1 MERLELDELLATE
14 LEHIKTNFEPFN
26 GESRS
31 MVNRT
36 ANMSGHNFDII
47 SQMISNVPTQPQQ
60 NTSIYQQP
68 STSSLFNRSLNV
80 SVSTNRMAA
89 TNNNTTLVS
98 GNKRKLDEIEKE
110 NDKEV
115 QEKEPSRIRFNT
127 TLNQTRYFE
136 VKSQS
141 QIQNRRPETSQT
153 VDRSLIEISA
163 NNSMES
169 SMRKR
174 NRVEEETKSNNDNLN
189 QTKMSSQRSSQVN
202 LSSQQIK
209 KTQPPVLSVSSLDFD
224 LEDLKNDDC
233 DI

>member
-36 ANMSGHNFDII
+36 ANISGHNFDII

-60 NTSIYQQP
+60 NTSIYQPP
-68 STSSLFNRSLNV
+68 STSSLFNRSLNL
-80 SVSTNRMAA
+80 STNRMAA

-98 GNKRKLDEIEKE
+98 GNKRKLDDIEKE

-141 QIQNRRPETSQT
+141 QIQSQNRRPEASQT
-153 VDRSLIEISA
+153 VDRSLVEISA
-163 NNSMES
+163 NNSIDS

-174 NRVEEETKSNNDNLN
+174 NRVEEETKSNSDNLN

-209 KTQPPVLSVSSLDFD
+209 KTQQPVLSVSSLDFD

>member
-1 MERLELDELLATE
+1 LERLELDELLATE

-60 NTSIYQQP
+60 NTSIYQPP
-68 STSSLFNRSLNV
+68 STSSLFNRSLN
-80 SVSTNRMAA
+80 VSTNRMAA

-141 QIQNRRPETSQT
+141 QNRRPETSQT
-153 VDRSLIEISA
+153 VDRSLVEISA

-209 KTQPPVLSVSSLDFD
+209 KTQQPVLSVSSLDFD

>member
-60 NTSIYQQP
+60 NTSIYQP
-68 STSSLFNRSLNV
+68 LSTSSLFNRSLN
-80 SVSTNRMAA
+80 VSTNRMAA
-89 TNNNTTLVS
+89 TNNNTTVVS

-110 NDKEV
+110 NDKDV

-127 TLNQTRYFE
+127 TLNQTRYYE

-141 QIQNRRPETSQT
+141 QIQSQNRRPETSQT
-153 VDRSLIEISA
+153 VDRSLVEISA
-163 NNSMES
+163 NNSVDS

-174 NRVEEETKSNNDNLN
+174 NRVEEETKSNSDNLN
-189 QTKMSSQRSSQVN
+189 QTKMFSQRSSQVN

-209 KTQPPVLSVSSLDFD
+209 KTQQPVLSVSSLDFD